1 MTTSLDLYATRRGVK
16 HPRAKLTEDDVR
28 LIRQLH
34 PDLSYRVLARK
45 FDVSKRAIE
54 SVVTRKTWI
63 HVA

>member
-1 MTTSLDLYATRRGVK
+1 MACFGNLNGRSR
-16 HPRAKLTEDDVR
+16 LTADDVR

-54 SVVTRKTWI
+54 SIVTRQTWR
-63 HVA
+63 HVE

>member
-1 MTTSLDLYATRRGVK
+1 MERRNYFT
-16 HPRAKLTEDDVR
+16 KLSPDDVR

-54 SVVTRKTWI
+54 AIVTRQTWRHI
-63 HVA
+63 A